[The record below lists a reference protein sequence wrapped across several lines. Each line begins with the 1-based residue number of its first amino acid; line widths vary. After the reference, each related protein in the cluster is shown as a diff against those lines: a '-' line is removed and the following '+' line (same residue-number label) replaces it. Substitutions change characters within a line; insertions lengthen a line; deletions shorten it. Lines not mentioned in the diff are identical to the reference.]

1 MAPPT
6 PLPTYVYKIVP
17 AAPPSPIPVQYPLS
31 ELDQKDGF
39 VHLSVATQIPTTAG
53 LFFKESTTLW
63 ILKIRFKSDF
73 QPATNWDVP
82 GCPHLYGNFGAAD
95 VEGAREFS
103 RSEGEAWADAMA
115 RQGGFL
121 V

>member
-17 AAPPSPIPVQYPLS
+17 AAPPSPIPAQYPLS

-39 VHLSVATQIPTTAG
+39 VHLSIAIQIPTTAG
-53 LFFKESTTLW
+53 LFFKNSTALW
-63 ILKIRFKSDF
+63 ILKIRFKPEFHD
-73 QPATNWDVP
+73 ATTWEVQ

-95 VEGAREFS
+95 VDGTKEFS
-103 RSEGEAWADAMA
+103 RSEGESWSDAME
-115 RQGGFL
+115 RQSGFL

>member
-6 PLPTYVYKIVP
+6 PLPTYVYKIIP
-17 AAPPSPIPVQYPLS
+17 TAPPSPIPAQYPLS

-39 VHLSVATQIPTTAG
+39 VHLSIATQIPTTAS

-63 ILKIRFKSDF
+63 VLKIRFKPEF
-73 QPATNWDVP
+73 YATTTWEVQ
-82 GCPHLYGNFGAAD
+82 GCPHLYGNFGATD
-95 VEGAREFS
+95 VEDGRAFS
-103 RSEGEAWADAMA
+103 RSEGESWGAAME

>member
-17 AAPPSPIPVQYPLS
+17 TTPPSPIPPQYPLS
-31 ELDQKDGF
+31 ELDAQDGF
-39 VHLSVATQIPTTAG
+39 VHLSISTQIPTTAG
-53 LFFKESTTLW
+53 LFFKESTTIW
-63 ILKIRFKSDF
+63 VIKIRYKPEFHSI
-73 QPATNWDVP
+73 TNWDTP
-82 GCPHLYGNFGAAD
+82 GCPHLYGNFGADD
-95 VEGAREFS
+95 VEGTKEFS
-103 RSEGEAWADAMA
+103 RLEGETWKDAME